1 MRYSFQWVI
10 ILIIMTISRSIACG
24 FILIIALMLVC
35 TLPGEKGLIRGYQ
48 LHRELIKLQDQNASL
63 EQENAQLA
71 KEATMLKDNLAYIEH
86 VIVKELNM
94 VRPGDTIVVFKRKKS

>member
-1 MRYSFQWVI
+1 
-10 ILIIMTISRSIACG
+10 MTISRSIACG
-24 FILIIALMLVC
+24 FILVTALLLVF

-48 LHRELIKLQDQNASL
+48 LHQELIKIKDQNAAL
-63 EQENAQLA
+63 EQENTLLA

>member
-1 MRYSFQWVI
+1 
-10 ILIIMTISRSIACG
+10 MTISRSIACG
-24 FILIIALMLVC
+24 LILVIALLLVF

-48 LHRELIKLQDQNASL
+48 LHRELITLKDQNTAL
-63 EQENAQLA
+63 EQENTSLA